1 MKLSKL
7 MLTMAVAASAFAACN
22 KQDTTP
28 VGTNYKSVEFSLE
41 NVNFTKAPA
50 TSIVTDADKKVNLA
64 SFQVFF
70 TDGSVLYAAKE
81 ADNQTP
87 AQDYFTKDDLTKNLV
102 FHFLDPKVKE
112 VVVIGNESKVTV
124 TDGVTT
130 LTSLERELLIANEQH
145 ADEVDSD
152 LTLYARETL
161 ALDKQNVEHVNDKG
175 IAYTPGHTVDV
186 YKANVTLVPRV
197 ARIEIVGYECEFSNP
212 ALYDEVTIDQVAID
226 GYKSTAKLAA
236 ATYDG
241 LVDAVNPGN
250 QVALF
255 NYFAANQNAM
265 KVEGAVSAWWFDM
278 TSIELTSAAATKSE
292 PMLAYHVFP
301 GATPELLVDITTTKG
316 TVEMPAYL
324 YTKALSTSKPVVG
337 EDGKLTYEALT
348 SVEAGKIY
356 RLTLKFKDTDLTQQD
371 KCVEIVVDVD
381 EWEVVPVYPIF

>member
-1 MKLSKL
+1 
-7 MLTMAVAASAFAACN
+7 MLALAVAASAFAACN
-22 KQDTTP
+22 KQETTP

-70 TDGSVLYAAKE
+70 TDGSVLYAAKK
-81 ADNQTP
+81 ADNQTL
-87 AQDYFTKDDLTKNLV
+87 AQDYFTKNDLTKNLV
-102 FHFLDPKVKE
+102 FHFLDPKVTD
-112 VVVIGNESKVTV
+112 VVVIGNEPQVTV

-130 LTSLERELLIANEQH
+130 LASLERQLLIANEQH
-145 ADEVDSD
+145 ADEVASD
-152 LTLYARETL
+152 LTLYDRVKLTI
-161 ALDKQNVEHVNDKG
+161 DKQNVEHADANG
-175 IAYTPGHTVDV
+175 NAYTPGHTVDV
-186 YKANVTLVPRV
+186 YKATVTLVPRV
-197 ARIEIVGYECEFSNP
+197 ARIEIVGYECEFSTEPLFNKVV
-212 ALYDEVTIDQVAID
+212 LDQIAID
-226 GYKSTAKLAA
+226 GYNSTAQLAA

-241 LVDAVNPGN
+241 PVDAVNPGN

-265 KVEGAVSAWWFDM
+265 KAEGAVSPWWFDM
-278 TSIELTSAAATKSE
+278 TSVELTPTVATKSE

-324 YTKALSTSKPVVG
+324 YTKALSTSEPVVG
-337 EDGKLTYEALT
+337 EDGKLTYTALEN
-348 SVEAGKIY
+348 VEAGKIY